1 MRLIVFVLL
10 LCVSWATFAQQ
21 QELQWQGKTLTAK
34 LLQESDHNKERIFVL
49 VHGTWAH
56 YDMEIISTLQ
66 GLLSEAGHSSLAINL
81 SLGVDKRKG
90 FLSCDEPVRSRQSD
104 AAAEIAL
111 WLAHLKQSWPEIIL
125 LGHSRGGLHVAMLN
139 QQILDQAGVS
149 YLVLLAPM
157 VSSRETVAVS
167 YEKRFGESLADAIDR
182 AHQAGSGFLE
192 VGMHHCEKVR
202 ATGESFLSYYG
213 PDVALN
219 SLSFVKDSRRPV
231 LIAVGTEDNLMREYS
246 RLRESVTGNKFIE
259 EYSIDGADHF
269 FRDLYADELI
279 EKVLEWS
286 E

>member
-1 MRLIVFVLL
+1 MKLIVFVLL
-10 LCVSWATFAQQ
+10 LCLPFAVLGQL
-21 QELQWQGKTLTAK
+21 QELRWQDKTLNGK
-34 LLQESDHNKERIFVL
+34 LLQEEDHDKSRIFLL

-56 YDMEIISTLQ
+56 YDMEIINTLQ
-66 GLLSEAGHSSLAINL
+66 GLLSDAGYSSLAINL
-81 SLGVDKRKG
+81 SLGVDRREG
-90 FLSCDEPVRSRQSD
+90 FLSCDGPVRSRQSD

-149 YLVLLAPM
+149 RLVLLAPM
-157 VSSRETVAVS
+157 VSSKETVAVS
-167 YEKRFGESLADAIDR
+167 YEKRFGEPLADALDR
-182 AHQAGSGFLE
+182 AHRAGDGFLE
-192 VGMHHCEKVR
+192 VGMHHCEKVK

-213 PDVALN
+213 PEVRLN
-219 SLSFVKDSRRPV
+219 SLSFLKDSRRPV
-231 LIAVGTEDNLMREYS
+231 LIALGTEDNLMREYQQ
-246 RLRESVTGNKFIE
+246 LRQSVSGNKLIE
-259 EYSIDGADHF
+259 EFKVVGADHF